1 MSEAES
7 EADPTVVFICKPECG
22 SQGRGIFIHQK
33 VEELRQSLNKESEK
47 SKKEMN
53 SYLKIEQS
61 IETQ

>member
-1 MSEAES
+1 MTEAES

-33 VEELRQSLNKESEK
+33 VESLRQSLNAEGEK

-53 SYLKIEQS
+53 SYLKVE
-61 IETQ
+61 